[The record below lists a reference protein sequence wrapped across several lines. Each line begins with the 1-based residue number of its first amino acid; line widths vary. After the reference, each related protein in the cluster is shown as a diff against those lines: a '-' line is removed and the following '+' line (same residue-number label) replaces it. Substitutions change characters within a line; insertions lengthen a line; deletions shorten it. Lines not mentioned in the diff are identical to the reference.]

1 MDRIFILK
9 YIETTAERHNVTN
22 YLYID
27 SSKESDRE
35 LMQECLD
42 SGECEIYISGNN
54 GLIMSKIFVD
64 LLLWEGDGLM
74 RC

>member
-9 YIETTAERHNVTN
+9 YIETTTERRNVTN

-27 SSKESDRE
+27 SSKESDRK

-42 SGECEIYISGNN
+42 SGECEIYMSGNSKV
-54 GLIMSKIFVD
+54 IMSKIFVD
-64 LLLWEGDGLM
+64 LILMEGDGLM
-74 RC
+74 SC

>member
-27 SSKESDRE
+27 SSKESDRK

-42 SGECEIYISGNN
+42 SGDCEIYISGNN

>member
-27 SSKESDRE
+27 SSKESDRK

-42 SGECEIYISGNN
+42 SGEC
-54 GLIMSKIFVD
+54 
-64 LLLWEGDGLM
+64 
-74 RC
+74 

>member
-9 YIETTAERHNVTN
+9 YIEATAERHNVTN

-27 SSKESDRE
+27 SSKESDRK

-42 SGECEIYISGNN
+42 SGECEIYMSGNSKV
-54 GLIMSKIFVD
+54 IMSKIFVD
-64 LLLWEGDGLM
+64 LILMEGDGLM
-74 RC
+74 SC

>member
-9 YIETTAERHNVTN
+9 YIETTVERHNVTN

-54 GLIMSKIFVD
+54 GLIMSKIYVD
-64 LLLWEGDGLM
+64 LILWEGDGLM

>member
-9 YIETTAERHNVTN
+9 YIEATAERRNVTN

-54 GLIMSKIFVD
+54 GLIMSKIYVD
-64 LLLWEGDGLM
+64 LILWEGDGLM

>member
-9 YIETTAERHNVTN
+9 YIETTAERRNVTN

-27 SSKESDRE
+27 SSKESDRK

-64 LLLWEGDGLM
+64 LILWEGDGLM

>member
-27 SSKESDRE
+27 SSKESDRK

-42 SGECEIYISGNN
+42 SGECEIYMSGNSKV
-54 GLIMSKIFVD
+54 IMSKIFVD
-64 LLLWEGDGLM
+64 LILMEGDGLM
-74 RC
+74 SC

>member
-9 YIETTAERHNVTN
+9 YNEATAERRNVTN

-54 GLIMSKIFVD
+54 GMIMSKIFVD
-64 LLLWEGDGLM
+64 LILWEGDGLM

>member
-1 MDRIFILK
+1 
-9 YIETTAERHNVTN
+9 
-22 YLYID
+22 
-27 SSKESDRE
+27 
-35 LMQECLD
+35 MQECLD

>member
-9 YIETTAERHNVTN
+9 YIEATAERRNVTN

-64 LLLWEGDGLM
+64 LILWEGDGLM

>member
-9 YIETTAERHNVTN
+9 YIEATAERRNVTN

>member
-9 YIETTAERHNVTN
+9 YIEATAERRNVTN

-54 GLIMSKIFVD
+54 GMIMSKIFVD
-64 LLLWEGDGLM
+64 LILWEGDGLM

>member
-9 YIETTAERHNVTN
+9 YIEATAERRNVTN

-54 GLIMSKIFVD
+54 GMMMSKIFVD
-64 LLLWEGDGLM
+64 LILSEGDGLM

>member
-1 MDRIFILK
+1 MDSLFILK
-9 YIETTAERHNVTN
+9 YIEATAERRNVTN

-64 LLLWEGDGLM
+64 LILWEGDGLM

>member
-64 LLLWEGDGLM
+64 LILWEGDLLM

>member
-54 GLIMSKIFVD
+54 GLIMSKIYVD
-64 LLLWEGDGLM
+64 LILWEGDGLM

>member
-9 YIETTAERHNVTN
+9 YIEATAERHNVTN

-35 LMQECLD
+35 LMKECLD

-54 GLIMSKIFVD
+54 LLIIKLSSFCQ
-64 LLLWEGDGLM
+64 LLHKF
-74 RC
+74 

>member
-9 YIETTAERHNVTN
+9 YITKTTERCNVTD

-27 SSKESDRE
+27 LSNESDRK

-42 SGECEIYISGNN
+42 SGECEIYLSGNSKV
-54 GLIMSKIFVD
+54 IMSKIFVD
-64 LLLWEGDGLM
+64 LILMEGDGLM
-74 RC
+74 SC